1 MQNPATFVENYTEP
15 TNIETMLKEER
26 HQLILNEVALH
37 NRVLLTDIAEV
48 LNVSIDT
55 VRRDVIQLDTEE
67 KLKKVHGGA
76 ISLGY
81 ANNTAEQTK
90 VYALEKKKV
99 IAQKAVK
106 LLRNGSIIIIH
117 GGTTCL
123 EFARNIPEKMS
134 LTCFTLSL
142 PVAIELC
149 KKPKLE
155 VIFLGGTM
163 AKESQIASGGQAI
176 HNLSR
181 ISADFGFIGT
191 GYVDA
196 DYGLTEFDWES
207 VQVKNAVIQAS
218 KSTVLLTI
226 SEKLNSKNR
235 YKTCEM
241 SDINTMITEL
251 EATDEKLIS
260 FKDAGVNLV

>member
-1 MQNPATFVENYTEP
+1 
-15 TNIETMLKEER
+15 MLKEER
-26 HQLILNEVALH
+26 HQSILNEVALH
-37 NRVLLTDIAEV
+37 NRVLLTDISEAM
-48 LNVSIDT
+48 NVSVDT
-55 VRRDVIQLDTEE
+55 VRRDVIQLDAQK

-81 ANNTAEQTK
+81 AIDTVRHDK
-90 VYALEKKKV
+90 VYAIEKKKS
-99 IAQKAVK
+99 ISEKAIK
-106 LLRNGSIIIIH
+106 LLRNGNIIIIH

-123 EFARNIPEKMS
+123 ELARNIPLSMS

-155 VIFLGGTM
+155 VIFIGGTVD
-163 AKESQIASGGQAI
+163 KESQIASGGQAI
-176 HNLSR
+176 HSLSKIR
-181 ISADFGFIGT
+181 ADFGFIGT

-207 VQVKNAVIQAS
+207 VQVKNAVLQSS
-218 KSTVLLTI
+218 KNSVLLTI

-235 YKTCEM
+235 YKTCEL
-241 SDINTMITEL
+241 SDISTMITEL
-251 EATDEKLIS
+251 EPDNSTLEA
-260 FKDAGVNLV
+260 FKKTGIHLV

>member
-1 MQNPATFVENYTEP
+1 
-15 TNIETMLKEER
+15 MLKEER

-37 NRVLLTDIAEV
+37 NRVLLADIAEV
-48 LNVSIDT
+48 LNVSVDT
-55 VRRDVIQLDTEE
+55 VRRDVIQLDTEK

-76 ISLGY
+76 VSLAY
-81 ANNTAEQTK
+81 ANNTGEQTK
-90 VYALEKKKV
+90 VYAIEKKRI
-99 IAQKAVK
+99 IAKKAVQ
-106 LLRNGSIIIIH
+106 LLRNGNIIIIH

-142 PVAIELC
+142 PIAIELC

-155 VIFLGGTM
+155 VIFLGGTI

-176 HNLSR
+176 HNLSK
-181 ISADFGFIGT
+181 INADYGFIGT

-196 DYGLTEFDWES
+196 NYGLTEFDWES

-226 SEKLNSKNR
+226 SEKLNSRNR

-241 SDINTMITEL
+241 SDITTMITEL
-251 EATDEKLIS
+251 EPTANILEDFRNT
-260 FKDAGVNLV
+260 GVDVV

>member
-1 MQNPATFVENYTEP
+1 
-15 TNIETMLKEER
+15 MLKEER

-37 NRVLLTDIAEV
+37 NRVLLADIAEV
-48 LNVSIDT
+48 LNVSVDT
-55 VRRDVIQLDTEE
+55 VRRDVIQLDTEK

-76 ISLGY
+76 VSLAY
-81 ANNTAEQTK
+81 ANNTGEQTK
-90 VYALEKKKV
+90 VYAIEKKRI
-99 IAQKAVK
+99 IAKKAVQ
-106 LLRNGSIIIIH
+106 LLRNGNIIIIH

-142 PVAIELC
+142 PIAIELC

-155 VIFLGGTM
+155 VIFLGGTI

-176 HNLSR
+176 HNLSK
-181 ISADFGFIGT
+181 INADYGFIGT

-196 DYGLTEFDWES
+196 NYGLTEFDWES

-218 KSTVLLTI
+218 KNTVLLTI
-226 SEKLNSKNR
+226 SEKLNSRNR

-241 SDINTMITEL
+241 SDITTMITEL
-251 EATDEKLIS
+251 EPTANILEDFRNT
-260 FKDAGVNLV
+260 GVHLV

>member
-1 MQNPATFVENYTEP
+1 
-15 TNIETMLKEER
+15 MLKEER

-37 NRVLLTDIAEV
+37 NRVLLADIAEV
-48 LNVSIDT
+48 LNVSVDT
-55 VRRDVIQLDTEE
+55 VRRDVIQLDTEK

-76 ISLGY
+76 VSLAY
-81 ANNTAEQTK
+81 ANNTGEQTK
-90 VYALEKKKV
+90 VYAIEKKRT
-99 IAQKAVK
+99 IAKKAVQ
-106 LLRNGSIIIIH
+106 LLRNGNIIIIH

-142 PVAIELC
+142 PIAIELC

-155 VIFLGGTM
+155 VIFLGGTI

-176 HNLSR
+176 HNLSK
-181 ISADFGFIGT
+181 INADYGFIGT

-196 DYGLTEFDWES
+196 NYGLTEFDWES

-226 SEKLNSKNR
+226 SEKLNSRNR

-241 SDINTMITEL
+241 SDITTMITEL
-251 EATDEKLIS
+251 EPTANILEDFRNT
-260 FKDAGVNLV
+260 GVDLV

>member
-1 MQNPATFVENYTEP
+1 
-15 TNIETMLKEER
+15 MLKEER

-37 NRVLLTDIAEV
+37 NRVLLADIAEV
-48 LNVSIDT
+48 LNVSVDT
-55 VRRDVIQLDTEE
+55 VRRDVIQLDTEK

-76 ISLGY
+76 VSLAY
-81 ANNTAEQTK
+81 ANNTGEQTK
-90 VYALEKKKV
+90 VYAIEKKRI
-99 IAQKAVK
+99 IAKKAVQ
-106 LLRNGSIIIIH
+106 LLRNGNIIIIH

-155 VIFLGGTM
+155 VIFLGGTI

-176 HNLSR
+176 HNLSK
-181 ISADFGFIGT
+181 INADYGFIGT

-196 DYGLTEFDWES
+196 NYGLTEFDWES

-226 SEKLNSKNR
+226 SEKLNSRNR

-241 SDINTMITEL
+241 SDITTMITEL
-251 EATDEKLIS
+251 EPTANILEDFRNT
-260 FKDAGVNLV
+260 GVDVV

>member
-1 MQNPATFVENYTEP
+1 
-15 TNIETMLKEER
+15 MLKEER

-37 NRVLLTDIAEV
+37 NRVLLTDISEV
-48 LNVSIDT
+48 LKVSVDT
-55 VRRDVIQLDTEE
+55 VRRDVIQLDVEK

-81 ANNTAEQTK
+81 SNNMGEQTK
-90 VYALEKKKV
+90 VYALEKKKG
-99 IAQKAVK
+99 IAQKATQ
-106 LLRNGSIIIIH
+106 LLRNGNIIIIH
-117 GGTTCL
+117 GGTTCI

-149 KKPKLE
+149 KKPKIE
-155 VIFLGGTM
+155 VIFLGGIL

-181 ISADFGFIGT
+181 IRADFGFIGT

-207 VQVKNAVIQAS
+207 VQVKTAVIQAS
-218 KSTVLLTI
+218 KNTVLLTI

-241 SDINTMITEL
+241 SAITTMITEL
-251 EATDEKLIS
+251 DPSDKALET
-260 FKDAGVNLV
+260 FKRTGVSLL

>member
-1 MQNPATFVENYTEP
+1 
-15 TNIETMLKEER
+15 MLKEER

-37 NRVLLTDIAEV
+37 NRVLLADIAEV
-48 LNVSIDT
+48 LNVSVDT
-55 VRRDVIQLDTEE
+55 VRRDVIQLDTEK

-76 ISLGY
+76 VSLAY
-81 ANNTAEQTK
+81 ANNTGEQTK
-90 VYALEKKKV
+90 VYAIEKKRI
-99 IAQKAVK
+99 IAKKAVQ
-106 LLRNGSIIIIH
+106 LLRNGNIIIIH

-142 PVAIELC
+142 PIAIELC

-155 VIFLGGTM
+155 VIFLGGTI

-176 HNLSR
+176 HNLSK
-181 ISADFGFIGT
+181 INADYGFIGT

-196 DYGLTEFDWES
+196 NYGLTEFDWES

-218 KSTVLLTI
+218 KNTVLLTI

-241 SDINTMITEL
+241 SDITTMITEL
-251 EATDEKLIS
+251 EPTANILED
-260 FKDAGVNLV
+260 FKSTGVNLV

>member
-1 MQNPATFVENYTEP
+1 
-15 TNIETMLKEER
+15 MLKEER

-37 NRVLLTDIAEV
+37 NRVLLADIAEV
-48 LNVSIDT
+48 LNVSVDT
-55 VRRDVIQLDTEE
+55 VRRDVIQLDTEK

-76 ISLGY
+76 VSLAY
-81 ANNTAEQTK
+81 ANNTGEQTNI
-90 VYALEKKKV
+90 YAIEKKRI
-99 IAQKAVK
+99 IAKKAVQ
-106 LLRNGSIIIIH
+106 LLRNGNIIIIH

-142 PVAIELC
+142 PIAIELC

-155 VIFLGGTM
+155 VIFLGGTI

-176 HNLSR
+176 HNLSK
-181 ISADFGFIGT
+181 INADYGFIGT

-196 DYGLTEFDWES
+196 NYGLTEFDWES

-241 SDINTMITEL
+241 SDITTMITEL
-251 EATDEKLIS
+251 EPTHNILED
-260 FKDAGVNLV
+260 FRNTGVHLV

>member
-1 MQNPATFVENYTEP
+1 
-15 TNIETMLKEER
+15 MLKEER

-37 NRVLLTDIAEV
+37 NRVLLADIAEV
-48 LNVSIDT
+48 LNVSVDT
-55 VRRDVIQLDTEE
+55 VRRDVIQLDTEK

-76 ISLGY
+76 VSLAY
-81 ANNTAEQTK
+81 ANNTGEQTK
-90 VYALEKKKV
+90 VYAIEKKRI
-99 IAQKAVK
+99 IAKKAVQ
-106 LLRNGSIIIIH
+106 LLRNGNIIIIH

-142 PVAIELC
+142 PIAIELC

-155 VIFLGGTM
+155 VIFLGGTI

-176 HNLSR
+176 HNLSK
-181 ISADFGFIGT
+181 INADYGFIGT

-196 DYGLTEFDWES
+196 NYGLTEFDWES

-226 SEKLNSKNR
+226 SEKMNSRNR

-241 SDINTMITEL
+241 SDITTMITEL
-251 EATDEKLIS
+251 EPTANILEDFRNT
-260 FKDAGVNLV
+260 GVHLV

>member
-1 MQNPATFVENYTEP
+1 
-15 TNIETMLKEER
+15 MLKEER

-37 NRVLLTDIAEV
+37 NRVLLADIAEV
-48 LNVSIDT
+48 LNVSVDT
-55 VRRDVIQLDTEE
+55 VRRDVIQLDTEK

-76 ISLGY
+76 VSLAY
-81 ANNTAEQTK
+81 ANNTGEQTK
-90 VYALEKKKV
+90 VYAIEKKRI
-99 IAQKAVK
+99 IAKKAVQ
-106 LLRNGSIIIIH
+106 LLRNGNIIIIH

-142 PVAIELC
+142 PIAIELC

-155 VIFLGGTM
+155 VIFLGGTI

-176 HNLSR
+176 HNLSK
-181 ISADFGFIGT
+181 INADYGFIGT

-196 DYGLTEFDWES
+196 NYGLTEFDWES

-218 KSTVLLTI
+218 KNTVLLTI

-241 SDINTMITEL
+241 SDITTMITEL
-251 EATDEKLIS
+251 EPTANILEDFRIT
-260 FKDAGVNLV
+260 GVDLV

>member
-1 MQNPATFVENYTEP
+1 
-15 TNIETMLKEER
+15 MLKEER
-26 HQLILNEVALH
+26 HQLILNEVSLH
-37 NRVLLTDIAEV
+37 NRVLLADIAEV
-48 LNVSIDT
+48 LNVSVDT
-55 VRRDVIQLDTEE
+55 VRRDVIQLDTEK

-76 ISLGY
+76 VSLAY
-81 ANNTAEQTK
+81 ANNTGEQTK
-90 VYALEKKKV
+90 VYAIEKKRI
-99 IAQKAVK
+99 IAKKAVQ
-106 LLRNGSIIIIH
+106 LLRNGNIIIIH

-142 PVAIELC
+142 PIAIELC

-155 VIFLGGTM
+155 VIFLGGTI

-176 HNLSR
+176 HNLSK
-181 ISADFGFIGT
+181 INADYGFIGT

-196 DYGLTEFDWES
+196 NYGLTEFDWES

-226 SEKLNSKNR
+226 SEKLNSRNR

-241 SDINTMITEL
+241 SDITTMITEL
-251 EATDEKLIS
+251 EPTANILEDFRNT
-260 FKDAGVNLV
+260 GVDVV

>member
-1 MQNPATFVENYTEP
+1 
-15 TNIETMLKEER
+15 MLKEER

-37 NRVLLTDIAEV
+37 NRVLLADIAEV
-48 LNVSIDT
+48 LNVSVDT
-55 VRRDVIQLDTEE
+55 VRRDVIQLDTEK

-76 ISLGY
+76 VSLAY
-81 ANNTAEQTK
+81 ANNTGEQTK
-90 VYALEKKKV
+90 VYAIEKKRI
-99 IAQKAVK
+99 IAKKAVQ
-106 LLRNGSIIIIH
+106 LLRNGNIIIIH

-142 PVAIELC
+142 PIAIELC

-155 VIFLGGTM
+155 VIFLGGTI

-176 HNLSR
+176 HNLSK
-181 ISADFGFIGT
+181 INADYGFIGT

-196 DYGLTEFDWES
+196 NYGLTEFDWES

-241 SDINTMITEL
+241 SDITTMITEL
-251 EATDEKLIS
+251 EPTADILEDFRNT
-260 FKDAGVNLV
+260 GVDVV

>member
-1 MQNPATFVENYTEP
+1 
-15 TNIETMLKEER
+15 MLKEER

-37 NRVLLTDIAEV
+37 NRVLLADIAEV
-48 LNVSIDT
+48 LNVSVDT
-55 VRRDVIQLDTEE
+55 VRRDVIQLDTEK

-76 ISLGY
+76 VSLAY
-81 ANNTAEQTK
+81 ANNTGEQTK
-90 VYALEKKKV
+90 VYAIEKKRI
-99 IAQKAVK
+99 IAKKAVQ
-106 LLRNGSIIIIH
+106 LLRNGNIIIIH

-142 PVAIELC
+142 PIAIELC

-155 VIFLGGTM
+155 VIFLGGTI

-176 HNLSR
+176 HNLSK
-181 ISADFGFIGT
+181 INADYGFIGT

-196 DYGLTEFDWES
+196 NYGLTEFDWES

-218 KSTVLLTI
+218 KNTVLLTI

-241 SDINTMITEL
+241 SDITTMITEL
-251 EATDEKLIS
+251 EPTANILEDFRNT
-260 FKDAGVNLV
+260 GVDLV

>member
-1 MQNPATFVENYTEP
+1 
-15 TNIETMLKEER
+15 
-26 HQLILNEVALH
+26 
-37 NRVLLTDIAEV
+37 
-48 LNVSIDT
+48 
-55 VRRDVIQLDTEE
+55 VIQLDTEK

-76 ISLGY
+76 VSLAY
-81 ANNTAEQTK
+81 ANNTGEQTK
-90 VYALEKKKV
+90 VYAIEKKRI
-99 IAQKAVK
+99 IAKKAVQ
-106 LLRNGSIIIIH
+106 LLRNGNIIIIH

-142 PVAIELC
+142 PIAIELC

-155 VIFLGGTM
+155 VIFLGGTI

-176 HNLSR
+176 HNLSK
-181 ISADFGFIGT
+181 INADYGFIGT

-196 DYGLTEFDWES
+196 NYGLTEFDWES

-226 SEKLNSKNR
+226 SEKLNSRNR

-241 SDINTMITEL
+241 SDITTMITEL
-251 EATDEKLIS
+251 EPTANILEDFRNT
-260 FKDAGVNLV
+260 GVHLV

>member
-1 MQNPATFVENYTEP
+1 
-15 TNIETMLKEER
+15 MLKEER

-37 NRVLLTDIAEV
+37 NRVLLADIAEV
-48 LNVSIDT
+48 LNVSVDT
-55 VRRDVIQLDTEE
+55 VRRDVIQLDTEK

-76 ISLGY
+76 VSLAY
-81 ANNTAEQTK
+81 ANNTGEQTK
-90 VYALEKKKV
+90 VYAIEKKRI
-99 IAQKAVK
+99 IAKKAVQ
-106 LLRNGSIIIIH
+106 LLRNGNIIIIH

-142 PVAIELC
+142 PIAIELC

-155 VIFLGGTM
+155 VIFLGGTI

-176 HNLSR
+176 HNLSK
-181 ISADFGFIGT
+181 INADYGFIGT

-196 DYGLTEFDWES
+196 NYGLTEFDWES

-226 SEKLNSKNR
+226 SEKLNSRNR

-241 SDINTMITEL
+241 SDITTMITEL
-251 EATDEKLIS
+251 EPTANILEDFRNT
-260 FKDAGVNLV
+260 GVHLV

>member
-1 MQNPATFVENYTEP
+1 
-15 TNIETMLKEER
+15 MLKEER

-48 LNVSIDT
+48 LNVSVDT
-55 VRRDVIQLDTEE
+55 VRRDVIQLDTEK

-76 ISLGY
+76 VSLAY
-81 ANNTAEQTK
+81 ANNTGEQTK
-90 VYALEKKKV
+90 VYAIEKKRI
-99 IAQKAVK
+99 IAKKAVQ
-106 LLRNGSIIIIH
+106 LLRNGNIIIIH

-142 PVAIELC
+142 PIAIELC

-155 VIFLGGTM
+155 VIFLGGTI

-176 HNLSR
+176 HNLSK
-181 ISADFGFIGT
+181 INADYGFIGT

-196 DYGLTEFDWES
+196 NYGLTEFDWES

-241 SDINTMITEL
+241 SDITTMITEL
-251 EATDEKLIS
+251 EPTANILED
-260 FKDAGVNLV
+260 FKSTGVNVV